1 MGYLVPPC
9 TVYTGRDLHP
19 GSCVGMKSPLSGAV
33 VMVED
38 GLLECRGPCDDPKP
52 SQEGR
57 AGLCTVGL
65 WTQWVLLAAL
75 PW

>member
-38 GLLECRGPCDDPKP
+38 GLLGC
-52 SQEGR
+52 
-57 AGLCTVGL
+57 
-65 WTQWVLLAAL
+65 
-75 PW
+75 